1 MEPLSFQVFGK
12 PLESVEFKKK
22 ELSNEGSERALKEKE
37 LRKVVD
43 DFESILVTKMVKQ
56 GLKTAREI
64 NDTEEDSS
72 GKYMDMAYDQF
83 STYMGENMNLGL
95 ADSLFESMKD
105 KL

>member
-1 MEPLSFQVFGK
+1 MEPLSVQRFEK
-12 PLESVEFKKK
+12 PLEATAFKNK
-22 ELSNEGSERALKEKE
+22 ELSNEDSERALKEKE

-56 GLKTAREI
+56 GLKTAKEI
-64 NDTEEDSS
+64 NDTAEDSS
-72 GKYMDMAYDQF
+72 AKYMDMAYDQF